1 MFQNRNN
8 KKGSTMARIYPI
20 CSSSMGNSTFIGTR
34 GHGILVDAGC
44 SFRALT
50 NALDLIDT
58 KTENIEAIFITHEH
72 IDHIKALEQI
82 IKHTKIPIFAP
93 ELSAAQMKSEG
104 RIPREA
110 EIFDAREGYKS
121 AAFEVSCFKTSHD
134 SSDSVGYKIVYN
146 KELFGVCT
154 DTGFVTEETKKAL
167 MGCTT
172 VLIESNY
179 DENMLRKNPNY
190 SALLKRRIMGEGG
203 HLSNDACA
211 EFCETLV
218 RGGTRHLILGHLSQE
233 NNTPA
238 TAKNRVKSHL
248 EQRGLLEE
256 KDFTLTAAPVMTSG
270 EYIAV

>member
-1 MFQNRNN
+1 
-8 KKGSTMARIYPI
+8 MARIYPI

-34 GHGILVDAGC
+34 GHGILVDVGC
-44 SFRALT
+44 SFRALN

-58 KTENIEAIFITHEH
+58 KIENIEAVFITHEH
-72 IDHIKALEQI
+72 IDHIKGLEQVL
-82 IKHTKIPIFAP
+82 KHTKIPIFAP
-93 ELSAAQMKSEG
+93 ELSAAQMKNDSK
-104 RIPREA
+104 IPRDA

-134 SSDSVGYKIVYN
+134 SADSVGYRIIYN

-154 DTGFVTEETKKAL
+154 DTGVVTEEAKKAL
-167 MGCTT
+167 GGCTT

-179 DENMLRKNPNY
+179 DEDMLRKNPNY
-190 SALLKRRIMGEGG
+190 SPLLKRRIMSDSG
-203 HLSNDACA
+203 HLSNSGCA
-211 EFCETLV
+211 EFCESLV

-238 TAKNRVKSHL
+238 TAKNCVKSFL
-248 EQRGLLEE
+248 EQRGLFEE
-256 KDFTLTAAPVMTSG
+256 RDFTLSAAPVMTSG